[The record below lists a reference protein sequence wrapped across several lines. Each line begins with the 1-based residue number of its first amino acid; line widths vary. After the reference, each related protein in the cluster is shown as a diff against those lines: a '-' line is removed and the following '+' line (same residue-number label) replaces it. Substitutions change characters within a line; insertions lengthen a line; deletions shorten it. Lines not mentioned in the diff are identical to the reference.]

1 MEYSIN
7 LFHKKKVYDCFTK
20 KKLNF
25 DQFNGKSIKRGILY
39 FKTSFIYLILPNIS

>member
-7 LFHKKKVYDCFTK
+7 LFHKKVYDCFTK

-25 DQFNGKSIKRGILY
+25 DQFNGKSNKNKIIIL
-39 FKTSFIYLILPNIS
+39 